1 MKKFRMLALLC
12 LFPAAAAVGSEA
24 FGTVSENGKPLPAG
38 VALKLECEGG
48 SAAAAVTDQ
57 FGSYSLKTPATG
69 DCRLSLTHRGSSP
82 SLKVTL
88 YEKPSRY
95 DLVLKDEAGKLTLA
109 RK

>member
-1 MKKFRMLALLC
+1 MKKFLMIALWC
-12 LFPAAAAVGSEA
+12 LVPAAAAFASEV
-24 FGTVSENGKPLPAG
+24 FGTVSENGKLLPAG
-38 VALKLECEGG
+38 VAMKLACEGG
-48 SAAAAVTDQ
+48 SASGVTDE

-69 DCRLSLTHRGSSP
+69 DCRLSVTHKGSSP

-95 DLVLKDEAGKLTLA
+95 DLIVKDDAGKLSLA